1 MTQPTIFNAAVGW
14 IMSIEGGLHD
24 DPKDPGGL
32 TNLGIALAF
41 HPELTPEQI
50 RALTP
55 VTAAPIYYKQYWQ
68 PMHGDE
74 LPPWAAWVALDAAV
88 NQGVGEATQVL
99 QRAASVAVDGVI
111 GPETL
116 RAVARY
122 PPKQFLASFTSER
135 DIAYSESP
143 HWKRYGDGWIRRAT
157 LAALE
162 AITCAD

>member
-1 MTQPTIFNAAVGW
+1 MPSIFNAAVDW
-14 IMSIEGGLHD
+14 IMVQEGGLHD
-24 DPKDPGGL
+24 DPNDPGGL

-74 LPPWAAWVALDAAV
+74 LPPWAAWVALDCAV
-88 NQGVGEATQVL
+88 NQGVGEATLIL
-99 QRAASVAVDGVI
+99 QKAAATPADRVI
-111 GPETL
+111 GPLTL
-116 RAVARY
+116 AAVRRQT
-122 PPKQFLASFTSER
+122 PKEFLAAFTAGR
-135 DIAYSESP
+135 DVRYTSSAR
-143 HWKRYGDGWIRRAT
+143 WRRYGNGWVHRAT

-162 AITCAD
+162 AITCAS